1 MGHMFW
7 KVEMGVGGVGAGVG
21 GNWHVI
27 FLFEHFAHFHFR
39 SHLQTL
45 INRESHQIKL

>member
-7 KVEMGVGGVGAGVG
+7 KVEMEGMWELA
-21 GNWHVI
+21 H
-27 FLFEHFAHFHFR
+27 FFFFEHFAHFHFR

-45 INRESHQIKL
+45 INKESHQIKL

>member
-21 GNWHVI
+21 GE
-27 FLFEHFAHFHFR
+27 LARHFF
-39 SHLQTL
+39 
-45 INRESHQIKL
+45 I